1 MYFFFLGECEND
13 SECSSS
19 QACFN
24 FKCKDACLDACG
36 INAQCKALNHGAI
49 CSCPGNKK
57 LNFTQF
63 YPILLN
69 FTQFYSI
76 YSILLNSDI
85 FLFADGYVGDALTA
99 CREQRNRQVQNTRVI
114 GLSRFRR
121 DLNEYFSSFFA

>member
-1 MYFFFLGECEND
+1 MFFSIGNDRSGSDRPVCTCPKGYRGDPLVSCTRGECEND

-49 CSCPGNKK
+49 CSCP
-57 LNFTQF
+57 
-63 YPILLN
+63 
-69 FTQFYSI
+69 
-76 YSILLNSDI
+76 
-85 FLFADGYVGDALTA
+85 DGYVGDALTA